1 MSMEPG
7 AGGSKFN
14 KIVGRAI
21 TDEDY
26 RNRLKDPATRQQAAD
41 EMLAG
46 SGRSASDL
54 RAELDAAIEAVDRLA
69 EKFGEDPRVA
79 S

>member
-1 MSMEPG
+1 MSVEP
-7 AGGSKFN
+7 GGSKFN
-14 KIVGRAI
+14 EIVGRAI

-26 RNRLKDPATRQQAAD
+26 RNRLKDPETREQAAD

-46 SGRSASDL
+46 SGTSASDI
-54 RAELDAAIEAVDRLA
+54 RADLDAAIEAVDRLA
-69 EKFGEDPRVA
+69 ITFGEDPKVA